1 MDSIEQLIEKLERDL
16 STMTGAQAAATQGL
30 IDSLKR
36 SQRSFGFFDRYL
48 NRAGSSADDFADYVD
63 RGSESADVFGSVLR
77 DSSRREKNRVQQMS
91 NAAQNFVQGTL
102 SNLERLG
109 QGSGES
115 ASTLQS
121 AAKLSADA
129 IGAAMDGI
137 KGIAGAIAPG
147 IGSAIVGIFTE
158 TTKVLAQA
166 GSALVGFYAGQMEG
180 LRSQQ
185 KKFYEAGV
193 QFSNGIDSAGK
204 IIEDSNL
211 LTIGDLAS
219 AAEKAR
225 DSLRLMAGGSAGG
238 LTRLTN
244 GFKQLS
250 KAQIENLYALGYSN
264 DEILA
269 GMADF
274 AASAER
280 NGKALDAKQLAE
292 QSMKYLTSMRELER
306 LTGKSIAS
314 QKSQQEAN
322 SRSLFVQN
330 QLADLAGPQRAATEK
345 FLSTIDPL
353 MQDVALT
360 GRGMTKDS
368 ALMASRL
375 PTYAAGI
382 ADITAR
388 LKTGAIDDIR
398 AGEEYKKLMN
408 DPRVAAEIRD
418 NQKTFGNVVSDA
430 MGNLGGFVTKLGEL
444 QAELTG
450 NIQQA
455 KADTPKPDEFTGPLQ
470 EGINTF
476 VLETK
481 RMENTFQNIALQVT
495 GALQPAIQS
504 MIDGFRGVAETLGV
518 ELPLMVGEVNSASL
532 AATEISRLSSDAK
545 QNFGLTGNVKYV
557 GGGRGSAPTASF
569 EYQIKADI
577 LEKAKQ
583 AGISYE
589 EMLSKMIKDQNQA
602 QQIQTQAQQDQL
614 RQDQINFLTRQGINE
629 LRAVEEGEITKAL
642 EQNNTVLAERLKVEK
657 DLYDFFDSNTN
668 KLQKFNVQSDNNWD
682 WNDAEKFK
690 LPGRAKGA
698 IVPKNPP
705 VGVVQRMS
713 EAGDE
718 AIMPLSRASGGD
730 LGVKVTGQMIDGS
743 TLMKNLLD
751 VNKNQAA
758 LMAGLNSKIDGMN
771 STFEKLVY
779 EQRQANRLAV

>member
-1 MDSIEQLIEKLERDL
+1 MDAIEQLIEQLERDL
-16 STMTGAQAAATQGL
+16 TAMTGAQAAATQGL

-36 SQRSFGFFDRYL
+36 SQSSFGFFDRYL
-48 NRAGSSADDFADYVD
+48 RQASDSADDFASYIDE
-63 RGSESADVFGSVLR
+63 GGESANVFSGVLR
-77 DSSRREKNRVQQMS
+77 ESSRREKNRVQQMA

-115 ASTLQS
+115 ANTLQS

-129 IGAAMDGI
+129 ISAAMDGI

-244 GFKQLS
+244 GFKQMS

-264 DEILA
+264 DEILS

-330 QLADLAGPQRAATEK
+330 QLAELAGPQRAATEK

-368 ALMASRL
+368 AMMASRL

-388 LKTGAIDDIR
+388 LKSGAINDVQ
-398 AGEEYKKLMN
+398 ASEEYKKLMN
-408 DPRVAAEIRD
+408 DPRIAAEIRD
-418 NQKTFGNVVSDA
+418 NQQTFGNVVSDA

-455 KADTPKPDEFTGPLQ
+455 KQDAIKPGEMTGPLQ

-481 RMENTFQNIALQVT
+481 RMENTFQSIALQVT
-495 GALQPAIQS
+495 GALQPAIQG

-518 ELPLMVGEVNSASL
+518 ELPLMVGEVNSAKL

-545 QNFGLTGNVKYV
+545 QNLGLTGNVKYV
-557 GGGRGSAPTASF
+557 GGGKSAPEASF

-602 QQIQTQAQQDQL
+602 QQIQAQAQQDQL

-629 LRAVEEGEITKAL
+629 LRAVEEGEISKAL

-668 KLQKFNVQSDNNWD
+668 KLQKFNVQSDGGWD
-682 WNDAEKFK
+682 WSDSEKFK

-705 VGVVQRMS
+705 VGVIQRMS
-713 EAGDE
+713 EVGDE

-730 LGVKVTGQMIDGS
+730 LGVKVTGQLIDS
-743 TLMKNLLD
+743 SILMKNLLD
-751 VNKNQAA
+751 VNKSQAA
-758 LMAGLNSKIDGMN
+758 MIAGLNSQMSSMN
-771 STFEKLVY
+771 SNFEKLVS

>member
-48 NRAGSSADDFADYVD
+48 NRAGSSADDFADYID
-63 RGSESADVFGSVLR
+63 RGSESADVFSSVLR

-193 QFSNGIDSAGK
+193 QFSNGIDSAGN

-244 GFKQLS
+244 GFKQMS

-375 PTYAAGI
+375 PTYAEGI

-388 LKTGAIDDIR
+388 LKTGAIDDIK

-481 RMENTFQNIALQVT
+481 RMENTFQSIALQVT
-495 GALQPAIQS
+495 GALQPAIQN
-504 MIDGFRGVAETLGV
+504 MIDGFRSVAETFGV
-518 ELPLMVGEVNSASL
+518 ELPLMVGEVQQGMMLGDASTL
-532 AATEISRLSSDAK
+532 TDTSKLTLEQQQKL
-545 QNFGLTGNVKYV
+545 GLTKVEPLSLQGQVV
-557 GGGRGSAPTASF
+557 GATGTV
-569 EYQIKADI
+569 QIQQDI
-577 LEKAKQ
+577 LDEANRLGQ
-583 AGISYE
+583 SY
-589 EMLSKMIKDQNQA
+589 S
-602 QQIQTQAQQDQL
+602 
-614 RQDQINFLTRQGINE
+614 
-629 LRAVEEGEITKAL
+629 
-642 EQNNTVLAERLKVEK
+642 TVLAKKIKEAAGETIVNQTK
-657 DLYDFFDSNTN
+657 DLSKNIDDLISEFGSLESRTVKQGMTDAQRKRIEFNNRIYDTIESMSSE
-668 KLQKFNVQSDNNWD
+668 KLNQLNLQNEGGIASYLPGGSTFK
-682 WNDAEKFK
+682 K

-713 EAGDE
+713 ESGDE
-718 AIMPLSRASGGD
+718 AIMPLSRVSGGD

-743 TLMKNLLD
+743 ILMKNLLD
-751 VNKNQAA
+751 VNKSQAA